1 MDFFFNAVEAVI
13 DEILMI
19 LQKNGRGWRGR
30 ERAMES
36 PPYFVLEDLW
46 ESFREWSAY
55 GAGVPLLLNG
65 SDSVMQYYVP
75 YLSGI
80 QLYIDSSKP
89 SPRQR

>member
-1 MDFFFNAVEAVI
+1 MLVNVI
-13 DEILMI
+13 IDGILVT
-19 LQKNGRGWRGR
+19 LQTSIRGCRGQ
-30 ERAMES
+30 ERGLEC
-36 PPYFVLEDLW
+36 PPYFALKDLW
-46 ESFREWSAY
+46 ESFKEWSAY

-80 QLYIDSSKP
+80 QLYVDQSRP